1 MSEREQ
7 IPEVVDNFRRIFQA
21 VDMLARAIE
30 KETGLT
36 GPQLWALKIL
46 DNGAPMRVSELAR
59 QMYLKPATVVGIVDR
74 LEMKNLVTRNR
85 SLEDRR
91 AVDLE
96 LTALGRELAGRSPE
110 VAQVM
115 LVQGLSALTHEDFEV
130 VAEGLRQVVRILGAE
145 QLVPQPLHR

>member
-1 MSEREQ
+1 MREKEQ

-21 VDMLARAIE
+21 VGMLARAIE
-30 KETGLT
+30 KETELT
-36 GPQLWALKIL
+36 GPQLWAVKLL
-46 DNGAPMRVSELAR
+46 AQGAPMRVSDLAK

-85 SLEDRR
+85 SLQDRR

-96 LTALGRELAGRSPE
+96 LTALGKELAGRSPE

-115 LVQGLSALTHEDFEV
+115 LVEGLAALSEEEFHAA
-130 VAEGLRQVVRILGAE
+130 AEGLRHVARILGAE
-145 QLVPQPLHR
+145 KMVPQPLHC

>member
-1 MSEREQ
+1 MREKEQ

-21 VDMLARAIE
+21 VGMLARAIE
-30 KETGLT
+30 KETELT
-36 GPQLWALKIL
+36 GPQLWAVKLL
-46 DNGAPMRVSELAR
+46 AQGAPMRVSDLAK

-85 SLEDRR
+85 SLQDRR

-115 LVQGLSALTHEDFEV
+115 LVEGLAALSDEEFQAA
-130 VAEGLRQVVRILGAE
+130 AEGLRHVVRILGAE
-145 QLVPQPLHR
+145 KMVPQPLHC